1 MKTSNVSEIFDRPR
15 FVKFGLMALSLVL
28 SSAVVFAQQEKNPKS
43 AATPKPRATQKPT
56 ASPKPS
62 PTPDTQID
70 AKTEA
75 ELLQAEDRFVSAIQN
90 RDVKVLEE
98 LLHAQYAT
106 AFEGQK
112 RAITKSGAIMRASE
126 GRLAAYRVEKERKLI
141 RSGNAFTV
149 EGLAKDAARDASDE
163 RPNEWVHV
171 RRLWE
176 RQGNRWIAT
185 AQIITSEAMRKIQQ
199 ETRDRLEKQNEPR

>member
-1 MKTSNVSEIFDRPR
+1 MSKSNVPDISGRPR
-15 FVKFGLMALSLVL
+15 SVRIALTALSLVL
-28 SSAVVFAQQEKNPKS
+28 LSAVVFAQQEKNTKS
-43 AATPKPRATQKPT
+43 AATPKPRTTQKPT
-56 ASPKPS
+56 PSPEPS
-62 PTPDTQID
+62 PTPDTDID

-75 ELLQAEDRFVSAIQN
+75 ELLQAEDRFISAIQN

-112 RAITKSGAIMRASE
+112 RAITKSGVITRASA

-141 RSGNAFTV
+141 RSGDAFTV
-149 EGLAKDAARDASDE
+149 EGMANDSAREASDE

-176 RQGNRWIAT
+176 RQGDRWIAT
-185 AQIITSEAMRKIQQ
+185 AQIITSAEVQEAQK
-199 ETRDRLEKQNEPR
+199 EKQDPEEKEKKN